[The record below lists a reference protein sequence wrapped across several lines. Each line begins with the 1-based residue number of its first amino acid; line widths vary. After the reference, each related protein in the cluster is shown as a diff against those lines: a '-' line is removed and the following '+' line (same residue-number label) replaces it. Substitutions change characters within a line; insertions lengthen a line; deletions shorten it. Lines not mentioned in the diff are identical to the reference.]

1 MNKPFSIFLS
11 AYFFQLSKFIS
22 KTSLNLQVSV
32 GCQILETQQAKE
44 KPSGVSTLSL
54 VLIILIVATA
64 AVGAIISF
72 VYPGFVSL
80 LSGTTYIS
88 GGAIYDAIYVVLTLA
103 TDALYLFGG
112 GVLTYGALLVT
123 IRFIQIKLG
132 DAYKPTYSTR
142 SLSGYLTLSLNFFIG
157 AEIIRTVA
165 VRTYEE
171 FILLILVIFSRGLF
185 SLILYLERRWHGTT
199 ETE

>member
-1 MNKPFSIFLS
+1 MP
-11 AYFFQLSKFIS
+11 
-22 KTSLNLQVSV
+22 
-32 GCQILETQQAKE
+32 ILETQQPTH
-44 KPSGVSTLSL
+44 KPASISTLSL
-54 VLIILIVATA
+54 ALILTIVITATL
-64 AVGAIISF
+64 GAIISF
-72 VYPGFVSL
+72 IYPDFVRL
-80 LSGTTYIS
+80 LSGTTYVS

-103 TDALYLFGG
+103 TDVLYLFGG
-112 GVLTYGALLVT
+112 GVLIYGALLVT
-123 IRFIQIKLG
+123 IRFIQIKL
-132 DAYKPTYSTR
+132 ANPYKHTYSTR
-142 SLSGYLTLSLNFFIG
+142 YLSSYLTLSLNFFIG